1 MTRRRTERLT
11 TDRLVL
17 APLDEDDAPD
27 MVRALLDGSWSAITG
42 DGPAGL
48 PGFQARY
55 RDHATAQRAV
65 GEMWHDWVIELGSAG
80 GAIGVVQATV
90 RNRVARIT
98 WMVAP
103 AWQRRGY
110 ATEAVSAMATWLRD
124 HGVER
129 LTALLHPDQVAS
141 CRIAAVIGLSPSDR
155 VDDEGRVLW
164 ASAAP
169 TD

>member
-1 MTRRRTERLT
+1 MARRPTERLI

-27 MVRALLDGSWSAITG
+27 MVRALLDGSWSAVTG

-55 RDHATAQRAV
+55 RDHATAQRAI
-65 GEMWHDWVIELGSAG
+65 GEVWHDWVIELGSSG

-90 RNRVARIT
+90 SNRVARIT

-110 ATEAVSAMATWLRD
+110 ATEAATAMVNWLRNHEVD
-124 HGVER
+124 R
-129 LTALLHPDQVAS
+129 LTALVHPDHVAS
-141 CRIAAVIGLSPSDR
+141 CRIAAAVGLSPSDR
-155 VDDEGRVLW
+155 VDDDGRVLW
-164 ASAAP
+164 SSADP
-169 TD
+169 TN